1 MKIAQPR
8 LLATD
13 LCFVT
18 LFSILSIP
26 GTIALRYWL
35 IALLLALLL
44 TQQPVRT
51 ALGGLLRDTPVP
63 RLLGLLSAWLLI
75 QLLFTPYTMEVLREL
90 KSQWLTAMI
99 AFVLGTGMA
108 LLRPNARS
116 VFNLVFAASAVTLIV
131 LHADYLWQIAA
142 HREWPDLIGTTY
154 PRFSND
160 TYLTSRVMTS
170 KVQVAFFAI
179 LAFTVTLAELLA
191 RALRYRRTLSAPTV
205 AVTAIWLLSISAN
218 LLAGARNGLLGETLT
233 LVAAAV
239 LVLCFARHIALA
251 WRLLLALVMLGSIV
265 GGATMLDQ
273 HDPRWDRAV
282 ESVRYGMQPD
292 RYIAWTNQNEIP
304 YPKLPDG
311 SNIEVSAFE
320 RTAFIFA
327 GLQFSLEH
335 PLGIGYTRQAFMH
348 LVKERYGGRPRHA
361 HSGFAEYLVG
371 TGWPGLALWYA
382 VLIAAIVAACRWLN
396 RHFDTVGLVGV
407 LLPLGFG
414 GRMITENITRDHML
428 LLFMLSLGLVYACL
442 KAHDPDTPPHPHHPP
457 R

>member
-1 MKIAQPR
+1 MKLVPTR

-35 IALLLALLL
+35 MALLLGLLL
-44 TQQPVRT
+44 SQPPLRN
-51 ALGGLLRDTPVP
+51 ALGRLLRDTPVP

-75 QLLFTPYTMEVLREL
+75 QLLFTPYLLEVLREL
-90 KSQWLTAMI
+90 KSQWLMAMI
-99 AFVLGTGMA
+99 AFVLGAGVA
-108 LLRPNARS
+108 LLRPSARS
-116 VFNLVFAASAVTLIV
+116 VFNLVFAALALTLVV
-131 LHADYLWQIAA
+131 LHADYLWQIAR

-160 TYLTSRVMTS
+160 TYLTSRIMTS

-179 LAFTVTLAELLA
+179 LAFTITLAELLA
-191 RALRYRRTLSAPTV
+191 RALRYRRTLGAPTV
-205 AVTAIWLLSISAN
+205 AVAAVWLLSISAN

-233 LVAAAV
+233 LLAASV
-239 LVLCFARHIALA
+239 LVLIFARHIALA
-251 WRLLLALVMLGSIV
+251 WRLLLALVMVGTIA

-273 HDPRWDRAV
+273 QDPRWDRAV
-282 ESVRYGMQPD
+282 ESVHYGMQPE
-292 RYIAWTNQNEIP
+292 RYTAWTNQNEIP
-304 YPKLPDG
+304 YPKLADG

-348 LVKERYGGRPRHA
+348 LVGERYGGRPRHA
-361 HSGFAEYLVG
+361 HSGFVEYLVA
-371 TGWPGLALWYA
+371 TGWPGLLLWYA
-382 VLIAAIVAACRWLN
+382 MLLATIVAACRWLN
-396 RHFDTVGLVGV
+396 RHFDAIGLIGV

-442 KAHDPDTPPHPHHPP
+442 KAHDPDTAPHPHHPP